1 MAPLQ
6 WGPFF
11 FNPPTVPSPVTY
23 LFKKFSTNIFAVIRT
38 IIIYRITKLQDH
50 LTWSYEELLWSYERC
65 REKVCLKYSHF
76 LGHSAR
82 LVFYNQ
88 TMVSNS
94 SIMWCATFLISGQI
108 AKSCMDVL
116 VTLKR
121 KGDPIWRSNLDIRE
135 IQFEREIQ
143 PMSDPTNDIERS
155 NLDIQVLKI
164 L

>member
-1 MAPLQ
+1 M
-6 WGPFF
+6 
-11 FNPPTVPSPVTY
+11 
-23 LFKKFSTNIFAVIRT
+23 R
-38 IIIYRITKLQDH
+38 
-50 LTWSYEELLWSYERC
+50 
-65 REKVCLKYSHF
+65 F
-76 LGHSAR
+76 LGHLKP

-88 TMVSNS
+88 TMVANS

-143 PMSDPTNDIERS
+143 PMTERDPTNEREIQPMSDPTNDIERS